1 MRARRGF
8 SKVKAEGRIF
18 LGGSHELLQEP
29 RKERDGKP
37 LMARS
42 AGSSSSFEVMPAD
55 GSGSLGEL
63 LEFRYSEKPK
73 QQLYIEGPGLTTSFG
88 IFGAPGSGKTV
99 LLMHL
104 LEQVLAHSPKDPERR
119 YCALILDPK
128 AALIDDV
135 VDIVERAGRAKD
147 LVIVNTD
154 ELRRTGRTVNV
165 IDCSLDPYELGA
177 ILVLAGRSA
186 GIDASDPFWFQ
197 EWTNLFTATLSLLR
211 LQDELEGKPGAPR
224 RPVTLRRILD
234 AIFEEVQVGEGKETV
249 RLREIQLIARKL
261 ARRLDELTPERRADL
276 RTDLQAL
283 RRFFA
288 QDYVA
293 TIEAFITKAFG
304 MFRRSKLWC
313 YSGEQAGGPTPFYE
327 EIIDRGRIV
336 LVSISPA
343 EPILAKTLSTLM
355 KALFQRTVL
364 GRGELLS
371 NQVIKNAV
379 RPLVLACDE
388 YSEIASEVAG
398 QSMGDGQFLALARQY
413 GCMALLA
420 TQSVNVLEA
429 SSLRDTWRSVFSNFA
444 AKIYMRLVDNQ
455 TAEEASK
462 LAGESEWKVR
472 THGTSIGGDSRQLS
486 QQRDLRVRTN
496 LPTTVLTQVV
506 KTGQGVVI
514 GSLDG
519 GMTTPGTFYLQVPFR
534 GDGKPPAKPP
544 AATR

>member
-1 MRARRGF
+1 MRRRVIGRRGAP
-8 SKVKAEGRIF
+8 VLA
-18 LGGSHELLQEP
+18 
-29 RKERDGKP
+29 
-37 LMARS
+37 
-42 AGSSSSFEVMPAD
+42 SSSS
-55 GSGSLGEL
+55 
-63 LEFRYSEKPK
+63 
-73 QQLYIEGPGLTTSFG
+73 
-88 IFGAPGSGKTV
+88 
-99 LLMHL
+99 
-104 LEQVLAHSPKDPERR
+104 
-119 YCALILDPK
+119 
-128 AALIDDV
+128 
-135 VDIVERAGRAKD
+135 
-147 LVIVNTD
+147 
-154 ELRRTGRTVNV
+154 
-165 IDCSLDPYELGA
+165 CS
-177 ILVLAGRSA
+177 
-186 GIDASDPFWFQ
+186 
-197 EWTNLFTATLSLLR
+197 
-211 LQDELEGKPGAPR
+211 
-224 RPVTLRRILD
+224 RILD
-234 AIFEEVQVGEGKETV
+234 AIFDEVEVTEGKQKV
-249 RLREIQLIARKL
+249 RMREIQVIARKMS
-261 ARRLDELTPERRADL
+261 RRLDELKPERRADL
-276 RTDLQAL
+276 RSDLQAL

-313 YSGEQAGGPTPFYE
+313 YSGTQPPGPTPFYE
-327 EIIDRGRIV
+327 EIIDKGRIV

-355 KALFQRTVL
+355 KSLFQRTVL
-364 GRGELLS
+364 GRGELIAS
-371 NQVIKNAV
+371 RVIKNAV

-462 LAGESEWKVR
+462 LAGESEWNVR
-472 THGTSIGGDSRQLS
+472 TQSTSIGGDSHSLS
-486 QQRDLRVRTN
+486 LQRDLRVRTN

-519 GMTTPGTFYLQVPFR
+519 GKTTPGTFYLQVPFR
-534 GDGKPPAKPP
+534 EDGKAPAKLAAAPLTGR
-544 AATR
+544 ATR